1 MESEDDSIDV
11 STNSTLEKTE
21 KTCLESDLGFSRLA
35 LASDSATFIRR
46 KGHYVPAKQSKLK
59 NSLLIGVGFLEL
71 GNSGDFAA
79 NVWNDIPIPRFVVAL
94 MAVGGTVALFLSY
107 FAIKDAKL
115 GWRNLVHL
123 REERRDLQRQKTHDL
138 EDGQII
144 QGLDA
149 RLNVSF
155 REIGTESISRVGL
168 DICMGVG
175 GIIIGIGTFLAIG
188 GENRRVWHA
197 SNLMSGY
204 IGNGP
209 LALYALFN
217 GAWSCYV
224 WMKAHQHGIAGAK
237 ALNEDMAAALLK
249 RRIFTVQMYTA
260 MIGVTGI
267 AAGAGSLISATM
279 WWGYVILI
287 PVIISSI
294 SCNYIWRKKI
304 AYERPLVQ
312 RTAGLSKASLLRE
325 LESITAIQRI
335 LKETPF
341 EPLHKLVPD
350 SQSITSVIEFIIIN
364 DLFEDFCVRL
374 LDDTHLSELFGVPN
388 ENITINSELLLTAD
402 ISYTPHILHIAQTCV
417 SEIGPVHF
425 QYRQRYLLEILGSFL
440 CVSQAGTSETT
451 LEKRLEG

>member
-1 MESEDDSIDV
+1 MESEDDSINV
-11 STNSTLEKTE
+11 STKSTLEKTE
-21 KTCLESDLGFSRLA
+21 NTYQESYLGLSRLA
-35 LASDSATFIRR
+35 LASDSVTFTRR
-46 KGHYVPAKQSKLK
+46 KGHYVLAKQSKLK
-59 NSLLIGVGFLEL
+59 NSLLVGVAFLEL
-71 GNSGDFAA
+71 GNAGDFAA
-79 NVWNDIPIPRFVVAL
+79 NVWNDIPVPHFVVAL
-94 MAVGGTVALFLSY
+94 MVVGGTLALFLSY
-107 FAIKDAKL
+107 FAFKDAKL

-168 DICMGVG
+168 DVCMGVG

-188 GENRRVWHA
+188 GANNRVWHA

-204 IGNGP
+204 IGNVP

-224 WMKAHQHGIAGAK
+224 WIKARQHGIAGAT
-237 ALNEDMAAALLK
+237 ALNMDKAAALLK

-260 MIGVTGI
+260 IVGVTGI
-267 AAGAGSLISATM
+267 IAGAASLISATM

-312 RTAGLSKASLLRE
+312 RALGLSKVSLLRE
-325 LESITAIQRI
+325 LESIVAVQRI
-335 LKETPF
+335 LKEAPF
-341 EPLHKLVPD
+341 EPLYKLVSD
-350 SQSITSVIEFIIIN
+350 SQSITSVIEFIVMN

-374 LDDTHLSELFGVPN
+374 LDDTHLSELFGIPN
-388 ENITINSELLLTAD
+388 EEITITSELLLTAD
-402 ISYTPHILHIAQTCV
+402 NSYVPHILKIAQTCV
-417 SEIGPVHF
+417 SEIGPIHF
-425 QYRQRYLLEILGSFL
+425 QYRQRYILELLGSYL

-451 LEKRLEG
+451 LEKC